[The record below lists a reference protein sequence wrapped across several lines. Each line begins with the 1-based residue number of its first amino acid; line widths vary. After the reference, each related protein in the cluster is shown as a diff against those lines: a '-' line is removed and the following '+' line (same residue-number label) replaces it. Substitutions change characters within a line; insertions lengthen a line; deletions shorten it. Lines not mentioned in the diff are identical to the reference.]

1 MSFTERTGKKTIADC
16 GLRIAELKS
25 EIRNPKSEI
34 RTGISFY
41 KMSGSGNDF
50 ILVDNRAA
58 IVDEENLG
66 QFVASICRRK
76 FSVGADGVILL
87 EASERA
93 DFKWRFFNAD
103 GGEVEM
109 CGNGGRCAARLAY
122 LKGIA
127 GPRLSFETKSGVIR
141 AEVMGGRVKLEM
153 PVPSLPEL
161 DYPLEVEQETVT
173 VSSITVGVP
182 HVVIWVT
189 DVRESPV
196 LPIGRAI
203 RYHERYAPAGTN
215 VNFVEQLHDGIF
227 AIRTYERG
235 VEDETLACGTG
246 SVATA
251 LIAAQKGMAVSPIAL
266 HTRGGGTLK
275 IYFERPG
282 DNFRNVFLE
291 GDARVIYE
299 GRLWNN
305 DD

>member
-1 MSFTERTGKKTIADC
+1 MAIRDSQSA
-16 GLRIAELKS
+16 
-25 EIRNPKSEI
+25 IRNPQSAI
-34 RTGISFY
+34 QTGIPFY

-50 ILVDNRAA
+50 IIVDNRGGV
-58 IVDEENLG
+58 VDEGNLS
-66 QFVASICRRK
+66 QWIASICRRK

-103 GGEVEM
+103 GGEAEM

-141 AEVMGGRVKLEM
+141 AEVIGGRVKLEM
-153 PVPSLPEL
+153 PDPTAPEL
-161 DYPLEVEQETVT
+161 DYPLKVKEETFT

-182 HVVIWVT
+182 HAVTWVT
-189 DVRESPV
+189 DLETSPV
-196 LPIGRAI
+196 FRMGQAI
-203 RYHERYAPAGTN
+203 RSHQRYAPAGTN
-215 VNFVEQLHDGIF
+215 VNFVEQLDDGAF

-251 LIAAQKGMAVSPIAL
+251 LIAAAKGMAASPTVL
-266 HTRGGGTLK
+266 HTRGGEALK
-275 IYFERPG
+275 VYFERSG
-282 DNFRNVFLE
+282 DDFRSVFLE
-291 GDARVIYE
+291 GEARVIYE